1 MTPVTVA
8 TIRLFGD
15 HPVLD
20 FTNTVQSRGAD
31 FGPDVLT
38 EFCDLLSW
46 GMRVGVIDTAAA
58 NELRNLNA
66 KRSKAALGR
75 AKALR
80 EALYRI
86 FAAHPSA
93 AEADLDLLQKEARA
107 AQTMRVLVSEAGGF
121 AWRGRATDSD
131 TITHRIALAATDLIT
146 SPALGR
152 VHVCPGD
159 NCAWLFLDKSRSGR
173 HVWCSEETCGTRHR
187 VRRWRSRR
195 QPA

>member
-8 TIRLFGD
+8 TIRLLGD

-20 FTNTVQSRGAD
+20 FTNTVHSRGAD

-46 GMRVGVIDTAAA
+46 GVRVGVIDTAAA

-86 FAAHPSA
+86 LPRTRPLPRRISTSSKRRRGG
-93 AEADLDLLQKEARA
+93 ADDAGARV
-107 AQTMRVLVSEAGGF
+107 RGG
-121 AWRGRATDSD
+121 RLCL
-131 TITHRIALAATDLIT
+131 ALAGDRFRYDYA
-146 SPALGR
+146 PHCLGSDGFDYVTGVR
-152 VHVCPGD
+152 PRACLSGGQ
-159 NCAWLFLDKSRSGR
+159 SRLAI
-173 HVWCSEETCGTRHR
+173 
-187 VRRWRSRR
+187 
-195 QPA
+195 P

>member
-8 TIRLFGD
+8 TIRLLGD

-20 FTNTVQSRGAD
+20 FTNTVHSRGAD

-46 GMRVGVIDTAAA
+46 GVRVGVIDTAAA

-93 AEADLDLLQKEARA
+93 AEADLDLLQKEARRRRRCGCSCPRRA
-107 AQTMRVLVSEAGGF
+107 ALPGAGG
-121 AWRGRATDSD
+121 RPIPIRLRT
-131 TITHRIALAATDLIT
+131 AL
-146 SPALGR
+146 PWQRR
-152 VHVCPGD
+152 V
-159 NCAWLFLDKSRSGR
+159 
-173 HVWCSEETCGTRHR
+173 
-187 VRRWRSRR
+187 
-195 QPA
+195 

>member
-8 TIRLFGD
+8 TIRLLGD

-20 FTNTVQSRGAD
+20 FTNTVHSRGAD

-46 GMRVGVIDTAAA
+46 GVRVGVIDTAAA

-86 FAAHPSA
+86 LPRTRPLPRRISTSS
-93 AEADLDLLQKEARA
+93 KRRRGRRRRCGCSCPRRA
-107 AQTMRVLVSEAGGF
+107 ALPGAGGRPIPIRLRT
-121 AWRGRATDSD
+121 ALPWQR
-131 TITHRIALAATDLIT
+131 RI
-146 SPALGR
+146 
-152 VHVCPGD
+152 
-159 NCAWLFLDKSRSGR
+159 
-173 HVWCSEETCGTRHR
+173 
-187 VRRWRSRR
+187 
-195 QPA
+195 